1 MYKLW
6 GARSVLSRVWHVGV
20 GCVCCGLLLLQGMAG
35 KGCLVS
41 EGCGVSSTG
50 SVRS

>member
-1 MYKLW
+1 M
-6 GARSVLSRVWHVGV
+6 
-20 GCVCCGLLLLQGMAG
+20 GMAG

-50 SVRS
+50 SVRIVNDMVVCLKGLWGR

>member
-1 MYKLW
+1 MGCKVS
-6 GARSVLSRVWHVGV
+6 AESVWHVGV
-20 GCVCCGLLLLQGMAG
+20 GCVCCGLLQLLGMAG

-50 SVRS
+50 SVCS